1 MADYTVHYARK
12 ADKVSAKVFKW
23 KTIELAAG
31 EEIELTKKR
40 NIKQT
45 SLRALY
51 PGTHLVELKIND
63 IRMANSEYELR

>member
-31 EEIELTKKR
+31 EEIELTKKH
-40 NIKQT
+40 NMDQT
-45 SLRALY
+45 SVRALY
-51 PGTHLVELKIND
+51 PGTHLVELQVNGV
-63 IRMANSEYELR
+63 RMAEAEFELR

>member
-1 MADYTVHYARK
+1 MVDYAVHYVRK
-12 ADKVSAKVFKW
+12 ADKVSTKIFKW

-45 SLRALY
+45 SLR
-51 PGTHLVELKIND
+51 GTLSRHASGRAKD
-63 IRMANSEYELR
+63 K

>member
-1 MADYTVHYARK
+1 MVDYAVHYVRK

-23 KTIELAAG
+23 KTIELAAT

-40 NIKQT
+40 NMEQT

-51 PGTHLVELKIND
+51 PGTHLVELKTNG
-63 IRMANSEYELR
+63 IRMANLEYELR